1 MKPSDRLEEVKAL
14 LLYSEVYSQRP
25 TPALIKTLLGRLNQ
39 LQFLNFVCAL
49 SSIMH
54 YNACVAMESA
64 WQIGF
69 VKDLGSASGVD
80 RVIDMLTGSKR
91 VAAS

>member
-1 MKPSDRLEEVKAL
+1 
-14 LLYSEVYSQRP
+14 
-25 TPALIKTLLGRLNQ
+25 
-39 LQFLNFVCAL
+39 
-49 SSIMH
+49 MH
-54 YNACVAMESA
+54 YNAGVAMESA